1 MLCRA
6 ALSPE
11 QVAAYDAIASA
22 SRRRELLTAIVMASS
37 VLGRPL
43 SHYDNGAPLL
53 VGDDRRI
60 SISHTADFV
69 AMAVDRKPVGVDIE
83 LLSRDVSSVAARVF
97 APEERAAVDDLT
109 LWCVKEAAYKASGR
123 EGIDFR
129 RDVRVSSSG
138 RGAFE
143 VFVATDRVEVVSF
156 SLYGLMVAVT
166 V

>member
-1 MLCRA
+1 M
-6 ALSPE
+6 
-11 QVAAYDAIASA
+11 
-22 SRRRELLTAIVMASS
+22 
-37 VLGRPL
+37 
-43 SHYDNGAPLL
+43 
-53 VGDDRRI
+53 
-60 SISHTADFV
+60 
-69 AMAVDRKPVGVDIE
+69 GVDIE
-83 LLSRDVSSVAARVF
+83 LLSLDVSSVSARVF
-97 APEERAAVDDLT
+97 ATDERESVDDLT

-123 EGIDFR
+123 EGMDFR